1 MLNNRIIITPGGSVG
16 AILGVYD
23 IFGTSTGSETVTVFD
38 ETTVTLQ
45 PDFNRGGDTLRLRDV
60 ASDFQILRAGSN
72 VVLTSVSDAV
82 SVTVPVGIAGLKVV
96 FENSA
101 GQLNDERTLLF
112 NGTNVVLGNQV
123 IGFTASQVL
132 SNLNTAPVIT
142 SAASI
147 TIDENAPASDV
158 VYRVTATDPDA
169 GQTLTYS
176 LAGTDAALF
185 TINSATG
192 EVRLRQSANFEAK
205 QSYAISVQASDG
217 VSATARAVTLTVR
230 NVVDQLD
237 INGGGDGSISTVDA
251 RGTAADLLDVNY
263 RFIEQVAD
271 ANDVLIVRFTAND
284 VLSFDS
290 ALSGYS
296 FSNTGADLIISQNV
310 NAVISRIVIQ
320 NIISQTQL
328 VFDAAT
334 ANAALNQALGTSN
347 VSYLTTSP
355 GTPNAPPVVANSI
368 PDQVVAEDTAW
379 SYSFPANSFSD
390 PDSSRLSFEAGLSNG
405 QALPSWLSFNG
416 STRTFNGTPPLNF
429 NGNIDL
435 RVAASD
441 GTASVNDDFRL
452 TVTPVNDAPLGVN
465 LILAQ
470 KSISLQTLAAETKVN
485 TYSDGRQ
492 WLGSVAGLADGGWVV
507 TWESIE
513 GPLSDWAIFGQRY
526 NVRSDKLG
534 PEFLINKID
543 SVNRFGQRGFS
554 SSVIGTE
561 DGGWLVTW
569 TGFDQSGYGV
579 YGKVY
584 DRFGQQKSD
593 AILINN
599 LTVGDQV
606 TPDVN
611 LSKLFDGS
619 IVHISESFGQN
630 GSAWGVYQKLLS
642 INGNPVGVETLVN
655 AQINGNQ
662 FGAHGGRAN
671 STVSS
676 LVNGGWVVAWTKSPS
691 SFLQDGGLQIAD
703 NAVFAQIFDQ
713 TGSRVGSA
721 FQVNAISDGNQNRP
735 TLIGLDDG
743 GFAVAWWSW
752 SGTRPGDAG
761 WDIYIQRF
769 SASGLRIGAE
779 FRLNDYTNSDQHSMS
794 ATRLADGKIVFT
806 WSSVGQDGHNEF
818 GIVGRIFDEKLNKI
832 GSEFI
837 INTYTPD
844 RQITPSV
851 SALGDGGFIVA
862 WQSNQNGQ
870 PEDIYSQRFDSQGNR
885 LNTFTELGFA
895 TAINSD
901 YKFGA
906 LLQFDTSQI
915 SDADG
920 LGALA
925 IQWQRSTNGGLNWA
939 NISGATGVQYQ
950 LGNGDVGALVR
961 ARATYTDGSGFSNEV
976 LSSPTG
982 VIAAAL
988 SNSAPLITNTIPD
1001 QAVAE
1006 DASWSY
1012 VVPANTFSDA
1022 DGNTLTYTASLASG
1036 AALPSWLTF
1045 NAATR
1050 TFSGTPPLNF
1060 NGNIDLRVAAS
1071 DGTASVNDDFRLTVT
1086 PVNDVPV
1093 VASVIADQS
1102 LAEDSVW
1109 SYQVPVNTFSDAD
1122 GNTLTYSASLASGTA
1137 LPAWLTFNGSTRTF
1151 NGTPPLNFNGNIDL
1165 RVTASD
1171 GALSTSDTFR
1181 LTVTPV
1187 NDAPV
1192 ITSYGGIN
1200 LLLLEVPQGIGV
1212 FGRISA
1218 TDPDAGS
1225 NLTYFIS
1232 GGVDAARFTVNSVT
1246 GALRF
1251 NSDVTYSSPI
1261 DQGRDGTY
1269 DVTLSASDGSSSV
1282 EQRFSVTVGPPGAVL
1297 QVPIGRQSTLG
1308 TIVIA
1313 GDDGYNLFFNGVKKG
1328 EGTSL
1333 TWTRAETYSLNF
1345 ELGKN
1350 VIGVLG
1356 INNANG
1362 THPGAIIAQID
1373 VSGLTVGSSKDWIIS
1388 TNINSGWLNDDFVP
1402 KSFRSAIEYGNVASE
1417 IWFNSPSHPGGLKN
1431 SGFPIDSD
1439 SKWIWSEGFRS
1450 DSQVQMLAY
1459 IYLIPEFG

>member
-1 MLNNRIIITPGGSVG
+1 MLNNRIIIAPGGSVG

-45 PDFNRGGDTLRLRDV
+45 PDFNRGGDTVRLRDV

-237 INGGGDGSISTVDA
+237 INGGGDGSISAVDA

-452 TVTPVNDAPLGVN
+452 TVTPVNDAPVVASV
-465 LILAQ
+465 IADQSLA
-470 KSISLQTLAAETKVN
+470 E
-485 TYSDGRQ
+485 
-492 WLGSVAGLADGGWVV
+492 
-507 TWESIE
+507 
-513 GPLSDWAIFGQRY
+513 
-526 NVRSDKLG
+526 
-534 PEFLINKID
+534 D
-543 SVNRFGQRGFS
+543 SV
-554 SSVIGTE
+554 
-561 DGGWLVTW
+561 
-569 TGFDQSGYGV
+569 
-579 YGKVY
+579 
-584 DRFGQQKSD
+584 
-593 AILINN
+593 
-599 LTVGDQV
+599 
-606 TPDVN
+606 
-611 LSKLFDGS
+611 
-619 IVHISESFGQN
+619 
-630 GSAWGVYQKLLS
+630 
-642 INGNPVGVETLVN
+642 
-655 AQINGNQ
+655 
-662 FGAHGGRAN
+662 
-671 STVSS
+671 
-676 LVNGGWVVAWTKSPS
+676 
-691 SFLQDGGLQIAD
+691 
-703 NAVFAQIFDQ
+703 
-713 TGSRVGSA
+713 
-721 FQVNAISDGNQNRP
+721 
-735 TLIGLDDG
+735 
-743 GFAVAWWSW
+743 
-752 SGTRPGDAG
+752 
-761 WDIYIQRF
+761 
-769 SASGLRIGAE
+769 
-779 FRLNDYTNSDQHSMS
+779 
-794 ATRLADGKIVFT
+794 
-806 WSSVGQDGHNEF
+806 
-818 GIVGRIFDEKLNKI
+818 
-832 GSEFI
+832 
-837 INTYTPD
+837 
-844 RQITPSV
+844 
-851 SALGDGGFIVA
+851 
-862 WQSNQNGQ
+862 
-870 PEDIYSQRFDSQGNR
+870 
-885 LNTFTELGFA
+885 
-895 TAINSD
+895 
-901 YKFGA
+901 
-906 LLQFDTSQI
+906 
-915 SDADG
+915 
-920 LGALA
+920 
-925 IQWQRSTNGGLNWA
+925 
-939 NISGATGVQYQ
+939 
-950 LGNGDVGALVR
+950 
-961 ARATYTDGSGFSNEV
+961 
-976 LSSPTG
+976 
-982 VIAAAL
+982 
-988 SNSAPLITNTIPD
+988 
-1001 QAVAE
+1001 
-1006 DASWSY
+1006 WSY
-1012 VVPANTFSDA
+1012 QVPANTFSDA

-1086 PVNDVPV
+1086 PVNDAPV

-1109 SYQVPVNTFSDAD
+1109 SYQVPANTFSDADGNTLTYTASLASGAALPSWLTFSAATRTFSGTPPLNFNGNIDLRVTASDGTISARDEFRLTVTPVNDPATIPTFAAPITYNLGGADRFAIGNINGDKNPDLIIHSGVNNLSLFFGNRNGQFTFSRNISIPFSAVSLNLADINNDGTDDIVAASNSDGQVAVLLSNGVGSYGSARTFLTAPGHGESAIVDFNNDGWRDLAVASTSGTVTFAINDRNGWFSSFRTVSTASGSGAIGAGDFNQDGFLDVVTSNYPNSVSILTNNGSGQFSVTQTIANGAWATTVGDFNSDGRPDIVSAQGDANSVDIIINNWPNPISRYQVPVGNMPGYVATSDLNLDGYDDVVIANQGAAIISILINNQQNGFVAAPGLSIPSSLSYIVRVQDLNSDGLPDIVVSNVNANSFSVFLQATGASLPPANSAPIVANAIADRSLAEDTAWSYVVPANTFSDAD

-1187 NDAPV
+1187 NDAPF

-1200 LLLLEVPQGIGV
+1200 LLSLEVPQGIGV

-1402 KSFRSAIEYGNVASE
+1402 KSFRPAIEYGNVASE
-1417 IWFNSPSHPGGLKN
+1417 IWFNSPTNPGGLKN